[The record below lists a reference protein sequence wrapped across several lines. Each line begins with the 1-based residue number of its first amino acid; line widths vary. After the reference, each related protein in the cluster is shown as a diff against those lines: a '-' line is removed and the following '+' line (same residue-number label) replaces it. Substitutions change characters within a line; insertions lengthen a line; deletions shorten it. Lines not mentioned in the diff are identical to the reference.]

1 EQGSREADLRSGEPA
16 LETEGCAIGLLGAA
30 ELACLEQRVA
40 IRLVNLGDGAVLG
53 LRPRE
58 EGQGALRV
66 AGRDPRR
73 ADQIVDER
81 AVRLDPPD
89 GFGLLFG
96 AAAMPGG
103 ERRPAPA
110 R

>member
-1 EQGSREADLRSGEPA
+1 
-16 LETEGCAIGLLGAA
+16 
-30 ELACLEQRVA
+30 
-40 IRLVNLGDGAVLG
+40 LVDLGDSAVLG

-96 AAAMPGG
+96 AARIAGG
-103 ERRPAPA
+103 EIRLAQ
-110 R
+110 